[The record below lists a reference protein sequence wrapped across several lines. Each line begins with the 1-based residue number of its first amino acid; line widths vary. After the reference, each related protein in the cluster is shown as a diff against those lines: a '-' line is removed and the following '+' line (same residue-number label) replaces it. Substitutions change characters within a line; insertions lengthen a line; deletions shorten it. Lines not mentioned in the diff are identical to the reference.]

1 MSSASLKQSLNC
13 VCVCGGE
20 GTVGREPWRTV
31 GGRGAETGEGR
42 VEGRAAAE
50 KLKKASFRYLLRL
63 TSSQRNE
70 PNNVP

>member
-1 MSSASLKQSLNC
+1 M
-13 VCVCGGE
+13 
-20 GTVGREPWRTV
+20 